1 MKNLQQMKKS
11 AQKGFTLIEL
21 MIVVAIIGI
30 LASVAL
36 PAYQDYTV
44 RAQVTEG
51 ALAAGSLRI
60 AVTETFADSGIAG
73 VDALS
78 TQIATVASQAELATA
93 RISAI
98 AVSATTGEI
107 TITMAGIGQ
116 LGTNNVLAFT
126 PQIQGAP
133 ITDINS
139 VGSISWLCNT
149 AATTIQDNF
158 LSANCR

>member
-51 ALAAGSLRI
+51 SVAAAALRTGVVEMFGTDGLAGIARYATEVKNDIANIKTDRINGAVIGAAGQVTIDLSLI
-60 AVTETFADSGIAG
+60 KG
-73 VDALS
+73 VDTGKEMLQFVPTINGKALS
-78 TQIATVASQAELATA
+78 DTNL
-93 RISAI
+93 
-98 AVSATTGEI
+98 TGSVEWDCK
-107 TITMAGIGQ
+107 
-116 LGTNNVLAFT
+116 GT
-126 PQIQGAP
+126 G
-133 ITDINS
+133 
-139 VGSISWLCNT
+139 
-149 AATTIQDNF
+149 TTIESRY
-158 LSANCR
+158 LPAACR